1 MVQDVSNSSKDKG
14 DRAERE
20 AVPVLVELAGDLV
33 DVHKAKRNLG
43 AGRKED
49 ESDLSLFTDV
59 AIQVKF
65 WANLGQSIR
74 EAAADVVVQAGNVG
88 KPMGVGMV
96 KIHNVRAGQVRWLA
110 CVTDEAHWPTEEL
123 AGPVHDFALV
133 SKMVTWLRTDTAPY
147 GFMAYPRERRFA
159 RLTSGAQ
166 PVLVAPLEAWVA
178 AFRTYREQ
186 VASVTRIA

>member
-1 MVQDVSNSSKDKG
+1 MVQGVSNPSKDKG

-20 AVPVLVELAGDLV
+20 AVVALVELAGDLV

-65 WANLGQSIR
+65 WANLSQSIR
-74 EAAADVVVQAGNVG
+74 EAASGVIVQASNVG
-88 KPMGVGMV
+88 KPLGVGMV
-96 KIHNVRAGQVRWLA
+96 KIHGVRGAGVRWLA
-110 CVTDEAHWPTEEL
+110 CVADESHWPVGEL
-123 AGPVHDFALV
+123 AGPVHEFAMV

-147 GFMAYPRERRFA
+147 GFMAYPREQRFA
-159 RLTSGAQ
+159 RLTSGGT
-166 PVLVAPLEAWVA
+166 PVLVAPVEAWVA
-178 AFRTYREQ
+178 AYRSSRSGL
-186 VASVTRIA
+186 ASVTRVA